1 MLRPL
6 LERKVKHSWVNPKD
20 ASDRD
25 QLMDDYLIGWGAAQ
39 AINELLRM
47 EAMMADRSKAL
58 KDKQSGKKVDNFKEV
73 FK

>member
-1 MLRPL
+1 
-6 LERKVKHSWVNPKD
+6 
-20 ASDRD
+20 
-25 QLMDDYLIGWGAAQ
+25 MDDYLIGWGAAQ